1 VVDYSSRL
9 GKFKSESA
17 EFECVSKVAVKVS
30 WSDEQTM
37 FVYVKKDINTGIL
50 PVTPNDVKYE
60 TEKKRKQVEYETEKK
75 RKQVEKVAEP
85 VLLPV
90 TPVAK
95 KEEPATAATPS
106 AATPSAA
113 KEPVGADWEVLQ
125 TPQKSDGSPVAQEK
139 TSPVVAAVGVAA
151 GVGICGMIMAKFW
164 KK

>member
-1 VVDYSSRL
+1 MDYSSRL

-50 PVTPNDVKYE
+50 PVTPNDVK
-60 TEKKRKQVEYETEKK
+60 YETEKK